1 MFEVMLSGNVSTI
14 LGDTLAVL
22 ISFTLLL
29 FLVKFFAWDKVNAM
43 LEARRDK
50 IAKDLDEA
58 AEKRKSAEEIQ
69 ANANEIIHNAE
80 VKGQDIL
87 NTTREAASKM
97 QDEMIKEGRDVVS
110 RMKLDGQREVDSM
123 KQRALAQ
130 MQDQIV
136 DLSVQLASQILNK
149 ELTEQTH
156 QDVIESFIE
165 GLES

>member
-1 MFEVMLSGNVSTI
+1 MFQYMLTASTV
-14 LGDTLAVL
+14 LGDTLIVL
-22 ISFTLLL
+22 ISIILLL
-29 FLVKFFAWDKVNAM
+29 FLVKYFAWDKIEAM
-43 LEARRDK
+43 LEARRQK
-50 IAKDLDEA
+50 ISKDLEE
-58 AEKRKSAEEIQ
+58 AEKKRKAAEEIQ
-69 ANANEIIHNAE
+69 ANAKEIIHNAE
-80 VKGQDIL
+80 AKGQEIL
-87 NTTREAASKM
+87 NSTREAASKM

>member
-1 MFEVMLSGNVSTI
+1 MFQYMLTVSTV
-14 LGDTLAVL
+14 LGDTLVVL
-22 ISFTLLL
+22 ISIILLL
-29 FLVKFFAWDKVNAM
+29 FLVKYFAWDKIEAM
-43 LEARRDK
+43 LETRRQK
-50 IAKDLDEA
+50 ISKDLEE
-58 AEKRKSAEEIQ
+58 AEKKRKAAEEIQ
-69 ANANEIIHNAE
+69 ANAKEIIHNAE
-80 VKGQDIL
+80 AKGQEIL

>member
-1 MFEVMLSGNVSTI
+1 MFQYMLTVSTV
-14 LGDTLAVL
+14 LGDTLVVL
-22 ISFTLLL
+22 ISIILLL
-29 FLVKFFAWDKVNAM
+29 FLVKYFAWDKIEAM
-43 LEARRDK
+43 LEARRQK
-50 IAKDLDEA
+50 ISKDLDEA
-58 AEKRKSAEEIQ
+58 EKKRKTAEEIQ
-69 ANANEIIHNAE
+69 ANAKEIIHNAE
-80 VKGQDIL
+80 AKGQEIL

>member
-1 MFEVMLSGNVSTI
+1 MFQYMLTGSTV
-14 LGDTLAVL
+14 LGDTLVVL
-22 ISFTLLL
+22 ISIILLL
-29 FLVKFFAWDKVNAM
+29 FLVKYFAWDKIEAM
-43 LEARRDK
+43 LEARRQK
-50 IAKDLDEA
+50 ISKDLDEA
-58 AEKRKSAEEIQ
+58 EKKRKAAEEIQ
-69 ANANEIIHNAE
+69 ANAKEIIHNAE
-80 VKGQDIL
+80 AKGQEIL

>member
-1 MFEVMLSGNVSTI
+1 MFQYMLTGSTV
-14 LGDTLAVL
+14 LGDTLVVL
-22 ISFTLLL
+22 ISIILLL
-29 FLVKFFAWDKVNAM
+29 FLVKFFAWDKIEAM
-43 LEARRDK
+43 LETRRQK
-50 IAKDLDEA
+50 ISKDLDEA
-58 AEKRKSAEEIQ
+58 EKKRKAAEETQ
-69 ANANEIIHNAE
+69 ANAKEIIHNAE
-80 VKGQDIL
+80 VKGQEIL
-87 NTTREAASKM
+87 NSTREAASKM